1 MRRICVVGFCAT
13 RLRINGCARCVA
25 RRLLASAPP
34 GSPNLSTSP
43 LIGLLGDIRAEKSPL
58 ESYLPGPGARL
69 FATFRH
75 TFPKRPRHQHPPPPV
90 HHPPPGLKS
99 PP

>member
-58 ESYLPGPGARL
+58 ESYLPGPGERL
-69 FATFRH
+69 FASLRH
-75 TFPKRPRHQHPPPPV
+75 TLANRDRG
-90 HHPPPGLKS
+90 HHPPPIAHHSPSAPKS
-99 PP
+99 